1 MPCRGGKDAGV
12 GLEARR
18 FPCQGCLGRLECGQ
32 EEVALKRVLQE
43 ALAIVSLPEG
53 QVISGPHGNRGDGAS
68 FVPSTLVGATQF
80 RIRTFLEPL

>member
-1 MPCRGGKDAGV
+1 M
-12 GLEARR
+12 
-18 FPCQGCLGRLECGQ
+18 
-32 EEVALKRVLQE
+32 ALKRVLQE

-80 RIRTFLEPL
+80 RIRSFLEPL